1 MKARFDTTQ
10 ESVTVRQ
17 IDGIDYIYICL
28 NENIVTEIPEG
39 REEEQTYHEYDYKE
53 IIEDIGVLDIDDV
66 KTNPEKYLN
75 YKKAVEKTDK
85 ERIAELEAM
94 NAELSTT
101 VDSILTDVLPT
112 LMGA

>member
-28 NENIVTEIPEG
+28 NENIATEIPEG
-39 REEEQTYHEYDYKE
+39 REEKQTYYEYDYKE
-53 IIEDIGVLDIDDV
+53 ISEPTGTLDLNDV

-75 YKKAVEKTDK
+75 YKNEVKTDT
-85 ERIAELEAM
+85 ERIDTLEV
-94 NAELSTT
+94 TT
-101 VDSILTDVLPT
+101 DDIILMMADLI
-112 LMGA
+112 GGEA

>member
-39 REEEQTYHEYDYKE
+39 QEEE
-53 IIEDIGVLDIDDV
+53 
-66 KTNPEKYLN
+66 
-75 YKKAVEKTDK
+75 
-85 ERIAELEAM
+85 RM
-94 NAELSTT
+94 
-101 VDSILTDVLPT
+101 
-112 LMGA
+112 

>member
-39 REEEQTYHEYDYKE
+39 QEEEQTYHEYDYKE
-53 IIEDIGVLDIDDV
+53 ISEPTGTLDLNDV

-75 YKKAVEKTDK
+75 YKNEVKTNT
-85 ERIAELEAM
+85 ERIDTLEA
-94 NAELSTT
+94 TT
-101 VDSILTDVLPT
+101 DDIILMMADLI
-112 LMGA
+112 GGKE

>member
-53 IIEDIGVLDIDDV
+53 ISEPTGTLDLDDV
-66 KTNPEKYLN
+66 KANPGKYLN
-75 YKKAVEKTDK
+75 YENEAGTDT
-85 ERIAELEAM
+85 ERIDTLEA
-94 NAELSTT
+94 TT
-101 VDSILTDVLPT
+101 DDIILMMADLI
-112 LMGA
+112 GGKA

>member
-39 REEEQTYHEYDYKE
+39 QEEKQTYHEYDYKE
-53 IIEDIGVLDIDDV
+53 ISEPTGTLDLDDV
-66 KTNPEKYLN
+66 KANPGKYLDYDN
-75 YKKAVEKTDK
+75 EVGTDT
-85 ERIAELEAM
+85 ERIDTLEA
-94 NAELSTT
+94 TT
-101 VDSILTDVLPT
+101 DDIILMMADLI
-112 LMGA
+112 GGEA

>member
-39 REEEQTYHEYDYKE
+39 QEEEQTYHEYDYKE
-53 IIEDIGVLDIDDV
+53 ISKPTGTLDLADV
-66 KTNPEKYLN
+66 KANPEKYLN
-75 YKKAVEKTDK
+75 YGNEPKRTDT
-85 ERIAELEAM
+85 ERIDVLEA
-94 NAELSTT
+94 TT
-101 VDSILTDVLPT
+101 DDIILMLADLI
-112 LMGA
+112 GGKA